1 METTQDGLHS
11 GEPCKPRPNA
21 KRRFRPKTKTG
32 CHTCRVRRVKCD
44 EAKPSCNR
52 CLSTGRVCDGY
63 TSIFQVVT
71 IGPSPPTVTAESS
84 PPASPS
90 IYQPGASVVSVDEI
104 NSLAN
109 SFHAKYYRHNIAY
122 HAEARAIL
130 AKLSDPAIRHAL
142 VSLRSLHHE
151 FNARQQHY
159 SHNDGN
165 GGLIRIHHGLHAY
178 NTSVT
183 SLASRLGTSPT
194 HQSVCAALLCCQMFI
209 SIETMLG
216 NYTAGMRHFIY
227 GLRIMHQHRARPT
240 VNPNGQLE
248 PCNNVPLPALDC
260 FLIKLFAS
268 GRPDAKPMPINRS
281 SDTDTGLFD
290 ISLQEQS
297 RGELAALSSQVLQFL
312 DQVSRMQTSRQV
324 QDLEVSKAHILARLE
339 SWDWVYTQSLRTI
352 MYAHKMPVGL
362 KFGAIFTLLLHGV
375 LKVVVS
381 LAMSSAPADLGRVEA
396 DFQNLTNISNAATEA
411 RKAAA
416 GRVI

>member
-1 METTQDGLHS
+1 METTQNGP

-71 IGPSPPTVTAESS
+71 VGPSPPTVTTHSS
-84 PPASPS
+84 PPASLS
-90 IYQPGASVVSVDEI
+90 MYQPGASVVSVDEI
-104 NSLAN
+104 NSLAH
-109 SFHAKYYRHNIAY
+109 SFHAKSNRRNIGY
-122 HAEARAIL
+122 HTEARAIL
-130 AKLSDPAIRHAL
+130 TKLSDPAIRHAL
-142 VSLRSLHHE
+142 VSLQSLHHE
-151 FNARQQHY
+151 FDARQQRY
-159 SHNDGN
+159 SRNDGN
-165 GGLIRIHHGLHAY
+165 GGLVRIHHGLDAY

-194 HQSVCAALLCCQMFI
+194 HESVCAALLCCQMFI

-227 GLRIMHQHRARPT
+227 GLRIMHQYRARPT

-248 PCNNVPLPALDC
+248 PCSNVSLPALDC

-268 GRPDAKPMPINRS
+268 GRPDAKPMPINRA
-281 SDTDTGLFD
+281 SDTNTGIFD
-290 ISLQEQS
+290 ISLQQQS

-324 QDLEVSKAHILARLE
+324 NDLEISKAHILARLE
-339 SWDWVYTQSLRTI
+339 SWDWTYTQSLKPI
-352 MYAHKMPVGL
+352 MYAYEMPIEL

-381 LAMSSAPADLGRVEA
+381 LVMSSSPADLDRVDA

-411 RKAAA
+411 KKAAA

>member
-1 METTQDGLHS
+1 METTQNGP
-11 GEPCKPRPNA
+11 GEPCKPRPNG

-71 IGPSPPTVTAESS
+71 VGPSPPTVTAEIS
-84 PPASPS
+84 PPASLS
-90 IYQPGASVVSVDEI
+90 IYQPGAFVVSLDEI
-104 NSLAN
+104 NSLAD
-109 SFHAKYYRHNIAY
+109 SFHAKYYRHNIGY

-142 VSLRSLHHE
+142 VSLQSLHHE
-151 FNARQQHY
+151 FDARQQRYRHD
-159 SHNDGN
+159 DGN
-165 GGLIRIHHGLHAY
+165 GGLVRIHHGLDAY

-194 HQSVCAALLCCQMFI
+194 HESVCAALLCCQMFI

-227 GLRIMHQHRARPT
+227 GLRIMHQYRARPT
-240 VNPNGQLE
+240 VNPSGQLE
-248 PCNNVPLPALDC
+248 PCNVPLPALDC

-268 GRPDAKPMPINRS
+268 GRPDAKPMPINRA
-281 SDTDTGLFD
+281 SDTDKGLFD

-324 QDLEVSKAHILARLE
+324 KDLEVSKAHILARLE
-339 SWDWVYTQSLRTI
+339 SWDWVYTQSLKSL
-352 MYAHKMPVGL
+352 MYTHKIPAGL

-381 LAMSSAPADLGRVEA
+381 LAMSSSPADLDKVNA
-396 DFQNLTNISNAATEA
+396 DFQNLTDISNAATEA
-411 RKAAA
+411 KRAAA